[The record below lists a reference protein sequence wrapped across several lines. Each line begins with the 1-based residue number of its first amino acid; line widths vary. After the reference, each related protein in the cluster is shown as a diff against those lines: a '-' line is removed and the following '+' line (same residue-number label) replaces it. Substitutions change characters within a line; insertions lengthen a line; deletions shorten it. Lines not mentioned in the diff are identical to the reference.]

1 MQLFVC
7 CADERGSMA
16 ACDACDVTPW
26 LALAQHGAL
35 PRTETLNP
43 CLGDLPHLLAG
54 RQRRVVQ
61 LAQGVRWRG
70 VVAALCLPCGLLRP
84 TGRESLSPYLSKACD
99 LCCFEPGAPQAACLC
114 SFKGASSA

>member
-35 PRTETLNP
+35 PHPKTLNACENP
-43 CLGDLPHLLAG
+43 LWAIFPICLLGGGSAG
-54 RQRRVVQ
+54 LQ
-61 LAQGVRWRG
+61 LA
-70 VVAALCLPCGLLRP
+70 
-84 TGRESLSPYLSKACD
+84 
-99 LCCFEPGAPQAACLC
+99 
-114 SFKGASSA
+114 

>member
-35 PRTETLNP
+35 KPSLY
-43 CLGDLPHLLAG
+43 LPMLAG
-54 RQRRVVQ
+54 AAATEACAQLAEK
-61 LAQGVRWRG
+61 LAQGVCWRG
-70 VVAALCLPCGLLRP
+70 VWWCCACYVPALAYR
-84 TGRESLSPYLSKACD
+84 S
-99 LCCFEPGAPQAACLC
+99 
-114 SFKGASSA
+114 